1 MTEKVQTSRKSSSA
15 LSWAIF
21 LASLQIVLLSIT
33 AVIFPALV
41 GRSIS
46 PLAVTQVDV
55 WELGVIAI
63 PFIITNLIMLGIGIA
78 YFTNKFPSKISN
90 AINFIFK
97 YEVSKTVA
105 ILSLAVMLGLYISF
119 SLGELAEA
127 EPWGDFTNVKRK
139 VDRYKIDQV
148 FQGFDLHVRWILLSS
163 SVEIFDN
170 MRVIPF
176 ISSISLLVL
185 TYLLTLQISH
195 KRFAGL
201 VATAILLQ
209 SPIFLRYDTTATYE
223 NFWTVF
229 YVFSLYSIHKFWP
242 LSPISFGL
250 SVASKALSA
259 IFIPFTFF
267 FIYQSQISKRQK
279 IAVGLTY
286 LVILV
291 LGILAITVL
300 GLTLPGATSEGR
312 QVEFIDR
319 FFWDG
324 FTSFSYQLRFDYL
337 VLLFILPLT
346 FGLFLASRKGVLQAD
361 SILVLIAGILFSAP
375 LLTGFTDITNQPYR
389 FIPLVVFFA
398 IGVGTVLS
406 KRAHEI
412 KRRT

>member
-1 MTEKVQTSRKSSSA
+1 MTERIKAKHKSSSA
-15 LSWAIF
+15 LS
-21 LASLQIVLLSIT
+21 LAVFIASTQIVLLSI
-33 AVIFPALV
+33 VSIIFPALV
-41 GRSIS
+41 GRSTS
-46 PLAVTQVDV
+46 PIATSQVDV

-63 PFIITNLIMLGIGIA
+63 PLIITNIIMLGIGIA
-78 YFTNKFPSKISN
+78 YFTNKFPFKISN

-97 YEVSKTVA
+97 FEVSKTVA
-105 ILSLAVMLGLYISF
+105 FLTLVVMLGIYISF
-119 SLGELAEA
+119 TLEELAEE
-127 EPWGDFTNVKRK
+127 EPWGDFTNVQRK
-139 VDRYKIDQV
+139 VDNYKIGDV
-148 FQGFDLHVRWILLSS
+148 LEGFDLHARYFLLSS
-163 SVEIFDN
+163 SVAIFDN

-176 ISSISLLVL
+176 IASISLLVL
-185 TYLLTLQISH
+185 TYFLTLQISH

-209 SPIFLRYDTTATYE
+209 SPVFWKYDTTATYE

-242 LSPISFGL
+242 LSPISFAL

-259 IFIPFTFF
+259 IFLPFTLF
-267 FIYQSQISKRQK
+267 FIYQSPISKRKK

-286 LVILV
+286 IVIL
-291 LGILAITVL
+291 LIGILAFTVL
-300 GLTLPGATSEGR
+300 GLSLPGAIGEGR

-324 FTSFSYQLRFDYL
+324 FTSFAYQLRFDYL
-337 VLLFILPLT
+337 VLLFLLPLT
-346 FGLFLASRKGVLQAD
+346 FGLFMASRKGVLQAD

-412 KRRT
+412 RKQA